1 MRFRFF
7 HHRRYT
13 RNHTWHLDIGAQ
25 SLFLKANPD
34 VGEARQEVVG
44 HAAISELFPVPDLRW
59 TGRIMG
65 WTVHIY
71 DRAPQ
76 IDDGS
81 LLVDAVAAAETSGN
95 TDQLD
100 RFLDD
105 VLDHYRRRF
114 QDGAR
119 LVPAG
124 QTIGKLYRDRAID
137 GGRLEQY
144 YGSRSVWQLP
154 TGPRHANESRLVVN
168 SEARRFNLNEVLTQL
183 RQELIESPTWAATTQ
198 GDPTDFNIAW
208 SPTSGPVWFDY
219 DTGGLNPIAGE
230 LACFLTYQQLHGRW
244 LTPRYAPSAYIGHS
258 DALRNAMQNPPS
270 VSVTER
276 DGVTS
281 IDFDLAVSSVRRHV
295 VERYVDEV
303 VQPVAEHLGID
314 DISAWL
320 RPYVLM
326 RVLAVFNVAD
336 LDPVDT
342 ALSLGLAAEFADGS
356 ADCTTFALDGTR
368 RLGEPR

>member
-1 MRFRFF
+1 MRLRIF

-13 RNHTWHLDIGAQ
+13 RNHTWHLDIGAR
-25 SLFLKANPD
+25 SLFLKVNPNVD
-34 VGEARQEVVG
+34 EARQEIVG
-44 HAAISELFPVPDLRW
+44 HTAIADLFPVPDLRW
-59 TGRIMG
+59 SGRIMG
-65 WTVHIY
+65 WAVHIY

-76 IDDGS
+76 IHDGS
-81 LLVDAVAAAETSGN
+81 LLVDAIAAAETRGN

-105 VLDHYRRRF
+105 VLEHYRRRF
-114 QDGAR
+114 QNGAR
-119 LVPAG
+119 LVPAD
-124 QTIGKLYRDRAID
+124 QTVGKLYRDRATA
-137 GGRLEQY
+137 GGRLDQY

-154 TGPRHANESRLVVN
+154 TGPHHVNESPLVVN
-168 SEARRFNLNEVLTQL
+168 GEARRFNLNEVLTQL
-183 RQELIESPTWAATTQ
+183 RREIVEPPMWAATTQ
-198 GDPTDFNIAW
+198 GDPTDFNVAW

-219 DTGGLNPIAGE
+219 DTGGLNPVAGE
-230 LACFLTYQQLHGRW
+230 LACFLTYQHLHGRW
-244 LTPRYAPSAYIGHS
+244 LTPRYAPSAYIGHRG
-258 DALRNAMQNPPS
+258 ALHNAMQNPPP
-270 VSVTER
+270 VSVAKR

-281 IDFDLAVSSVRRHV
+281 IDFDLALSSVRRHV

-314 DISAWL
+314 DASAWL

-342 ALSLGLAAEFADGS
+342 ALSLGLAAEVADEPVACS
-356 ADCTTFALDGTR
+356 ILNLAGTR